1 MSVRMVPATHT
12 LLAFPLYLI
21 PARIFIFFRHNMFPT
36 TASAGSREIFCF
48 MEKRKRDAPSF
59 ASSPLISDGAD
70 RQMSSGS
77 PSLPPPR
84 LCWALTLLTF
94 VCVTHQ
100 LSLVKLLPSGGPC
113 RVSAGDVVLE
123 LPMISVP
130 HPLNVPCRSRSSP
143 ASDPTQPSASN
154 IIHWVD
160 LPANRGTPNLQT
172 P

>member
-1 MSVRMVPATHT
+1 MLALVKSSVLWRRENEMLPHLPQALSSVMEQTGRC
-12 LLAFPLYLI
+12 PLVHL
-21 PARIFIFFRHNMFPT
+21 H
-36 TASAGSREIFCF
+36 S
-48 MEKRKRDAPSF
+48 
-59 ASSPLISDGAD
+59 
-70 RQMSSGS
+70 
-77 PSLPPPR
+77 PPPR

-143 ASDPTQPSASN
+143 ASDPTQPSASD
-154 IIHWVD
+154 IIHLVD